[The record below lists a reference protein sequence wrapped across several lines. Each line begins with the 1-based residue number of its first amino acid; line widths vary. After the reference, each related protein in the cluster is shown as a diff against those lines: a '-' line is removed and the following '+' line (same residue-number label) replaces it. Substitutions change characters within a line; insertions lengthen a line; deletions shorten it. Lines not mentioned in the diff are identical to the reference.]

1 MKILCF
7 GDSNTYGY
15 DPRSFF
21 GDRYPAEA
29 RWPDLLAR
37 KLRCTVVNAGENG
50 REIPTLD
57 YQMRSFA
64 QLLSSQHPV
73 DLLIVMLGTNDL
85 LQGNPAQTV
94 CQRMVRFLEQIPSE
108 REKILLIG
116 PPVLTRGE
124 WVPSDTLIR
133 EAAELNRQYKM
144 LARSLGI
151 ACMDAG
157 EGSVPLA
164 FDGVHLTG
172 EGHCVMARMIHE
184 KILEVTRNAT
194 DS

>member
-21 GDRYPAEA
+21 GDRYPAQQ

-37 KLRCTVVNAGENG
+37 KLGCTVVNAGENG
-50 REIPTLD
+50 REIPTRD
-57 YQMRSFA
+57 YQLRSFA
-64 QLLSSQHPV
+64 QLLSSQQPV

-85 LQGNPAQTV
+85 LQGNPAKAV
-94 CQRMVRFLEQIPSE
+94 CQRMSDFLEQIPLE
-108 REKILLIG
+108 REKLLLIG
-116 PPVLTRGE
+116 PPVLARGE
-124 WVPSDTLIR
+124 WVPSDMLVR
-133 EAAELNRQYKM
+133 EAAELNRQYKI

-157 EGSVPLA
+157 EGRVPLA

-172 EGHCVMARMIHE
+172 EGHCVLVQLIYE
-184 KILEVTRNAT
+184 KILEVTTDAT
-194 DS
+194 KS